1 MKFLEN
7 LFRKKPKGAPRD
19 TFRLEFERL
28 PELVRAESKK
38 EVDDIGP
45 VIRAKYTEIETSLE
59 ELMDIKKSLLQA
71 KPIENAN
78 KRMEKLGDSNRD
90 NVAHNLDLIIE
101 KITLP
106 RSNDPRDA
114 IDLYTDSRLVMKTV
128 VDNTRRSQMYIK
140 ALYPQEFGRM
150 KQGLTELESRFDELH
165 SILRAEKEKMDAF
178 ERLPGEIEN
187 IHQTERDILQAR
199 ENIRSLQSKY
209 ETAAEKLSA
218 SIAEL
223 DALENSGEFE
233 KAKVLEDEI
242 HALEVKIS
250 AIDSDIGRLFAPLS
264 KAISRMEKQDKNEIH
279 VLSAEIRTVLAAIK
293 DKPDSLTKSELDPFL
308 DELAARVKNEDLGL
322 KDQMYGKMLA
332 HVSKLKDPATI
343 SDLRDRKEG
352 YSSRMNELT
361 AELKQIQI
369 YRNRERLVNDRAR
382 YTDMVKSI
390 EEELTM
396 EKTQLESLT
405 EQHDR
410 LKAELH
416 HGLVPVFGENIE
428 VIYHDPHKPK

>member
-7 LFRKKPKGAPRD
+7 LFRKKPKGAPQD
-19 TFRLEFERL
+19 TFRLEFGKL

-59 ELMDIKKSLLQA
+59 DLRDIKESLLQA
-71 KPIENAN
+71 EPIENAN

-90 NVAHNLDLIIE
+90 NVAYNLDLIIE

-114 IDLYTDSRLVMKTV
+114 IDLYTGSRSVMKTV

-140 ALYPQEFGRM
+140 ALYPQEFVRI
-150 KQGLTELESRFDELH
+150 KHGLTELESRFGELH
-165 SILRAEKEKMDAF
+165 SILKAEKEKMDAF

-199 ENIRSLQSKY
+199 ENIRSLESKH
-209 ETAAEKLSA
+209 ETASEKLSA
-218 SIAEL
+218 SVAAL
-223 DALENSGEFE
+223 DALEKSSEFE
-233 KAKVLEDEI
+233 RAKVLEDEI
-242 HALEVKIS
+242 HALKAKIS
-250 AIDSDIGRLFAPLS
+250 AIDSDIERLFTPLS

-279 VLSAEIRTVLAAIK
+279 VLSAENRTVLAAIK

-308 DELAARVKNEDLGL
+308 DELAARVKNKDLGL

-332 HVSKLKDPATI
+332 HVSKLKDPATM

-361 AELKQIQI
+361 DELKQIQV
-369 YRNRERLVNDRAR
+369 YRNRERLVNDRIR

-390 EEELTM
+390 EEELAQ
-396 EKTQLESLT
+396 EKIHLESLG
-405 EQHDR
+405 EQQER
-410 LKAELH
+410 SKAELRQR
-416 HGLVPVFGENIE
+416 LIPVFGDNIE
-428 VIYHDPHKPK
+428 VIYHDQHTHT

>member
-7 LFRKKPKGAPRD
+7 LFRKKPKVAPQD
-19 TFRLEFERL
+19 NFRLEFGRL

-59 ELMDIKKSLLQA
+59 DLRDIKKSLFQA

-114 IDLYTDSRLVMKTV
+114 IDLYTDSRSVMKTV

-140 ALYPQEFGRM
+140 SLYPQEFGRM
-150 KQGLTELESRFDELH
+150 KQGLTELENRFGELH

-178 ERLPGEIEN
+178 ERLPGVIEN
-187 IHQTERDILQAR
+187 IHLTEKDILQTR
-199 ENIRSLQSKY
+199 KNIQSLESKHQ
-209 ETAAEKLSA
+209 TANKKLSA
-218 SIAEL
+218 SISEL
-223 DALENSGEFE
+223 DALEKSSEFE
-233 KAKVLEDEI
+233 KAKALEDEI

-250 AIDSDIGRLFAPLS
+250 AIDSDIERLFAPLS

-279 VLSAEIRTVLAAIK
+279 VLSVENRTVLAAIK
-293 DKPDSLTKSELDPFL
+293 DKPDSLTKNELDPFL
-308 DELAARVKNEDLGL
+308 DELAARVKSKDLGL
-322 KDQMYGKMLA
+322 KDQMYAKMLA

-361 AELKQIQI
+361 AELKQIQV
-369 YRNRERLVNDRAR
+369 YRNRERLVNDRIR

-396 EKTQLESLT
+396 EITQLESLT

-410 LKAELH
+410 SKAELH
-416 HGLVPVFGENIE
+416 HELVPVFGENIE
-428 VIYHDPHKPK
+428 VIYDDPHKPK